1 MGKITY
7 PASAYYMA
15 MFVNFICRIAW
26 AVSLYPAS
34 FGIVDALLMHYI
46 KLPLNL
52 VEIFRRCLWNIFRI
66 ENEHLNNCGGFR
78 VVEDVPIASDFESVV
93 TFKTAPDKKQSIST
107 MNTLT
112 SEQSEPSKN
121 ESVDIDYY
129 ANNIVENDDDETIY
143 DEDDSKNDDDDVL
156 NDEYFEMYAM
166 QQRAATISDRQSVVL
181 NNNNANDQLSKQRN
195 VKIMRPSFEMH
206 SSTEL
211 DSELSTSSSSNAQIH
226 RDRIPRNNGYMKV
239 PLQKKHINDEQSNAF
254 KKKKSKKYKKKR
266 REGQE
271 SEMKTSNKQRLRPMK
286 IHRIRTD
293 ETSSENLNDIMIDIP
308 TQKQINLDKIAQTE
322 DKFVRKRMEKNV
334 ISPTFSEDSEMSETD
349 SFTHKT
355 WPKRDWN
362 STKPTP
368 QKREL
373 SQIKSSKIK
382 KKKKFKPAS
391 KKKKMTTNITKIS
404 STSQSTEL
412 TAENLK
418 KLSQSRRNSLPYT
431 STFQKSD
438 DDEKNFKRLN
448 KPKRSPKKKR
458 KKKKKKSMSKQ
469 KGSIHAE

>member
-93 TFKTAPDKKQSIST
+93 TFKSTPYKKQRISK
-107 MNTLT
+107 MNTLA

-129 ANNIVENDDDETIY
+129 ANNIVENDETIY
-143 DEDDSKNDDDDVL
+143 DEDDSENDDDDDVL

-195 VKIMRPSFEMH
+195 LKIMRPQFEMH

-211 DSELSTSSSSNAQIH
+211 DSELSTSSSSNAQIR
-226 RDRIPRNNGYMKV
+226 RDRIQRNNGYMKV
-239 PLQKKHINDEQSNAF
+239 PLQKQHINNEQSNAS

-286 IHRIRTD
+286 IHRIKTD

-308 TQKQINLDKIAQTE
+308 TQKQMNLDKIAQTE

-373 SQIKSSKIK
+373 SQ
-382 KKKKFKPAS
+382 
-391 KKKKMTTNITKIS
+391 
-404 STSQSTEL
+404 
-412 TAENLK
+412 
-418 KLSQSRRNSLPYT
+418 
-431 STFQKSD
+431 
-438 DDEKNFKRLN
+438 
-448 KPKRSPKKKR
+448 
-458 KKKKKKSMSKQ
+458 
-469 KGSIHAE
+469 